1 MSLTRKNILVIMTGS
16 IACFKACSI
25 LSALRQ
31 KEYALKVVMSP
42 SSLEFI
48 GKATIE
54 GLTGEAPITDMY
66 AAGSVMD
73 HIHLV
78 RWADLILVAPA
89 TANYINKISTGLG
102 DDLLTT
108 LFLAHDFQK
117 PFLVAPAMN
126 TKMYLHPTVQ
136 NSLQKLKNYGVEIL
150 ETASGVLACGEVGFG
165 RLLDPQLI
173 VAEVEARTT
182 VEKSDVST
190 TIETAVKKIKILIT
204 SGGTAEP
211 IDDVRVISNRST
223 GKTGA
228 YLAEQLI
235 NSGFEVHY
243 LHAKNSA
250 LPKVDCDSTEFV
262 TFMDLESQ
270 LSTLL
275 TGQHF
280 DWVIHCAAVSDYS
293 VAPLQGKI
301 SSDAEELNLL
311 FRKNKKLLPEIKKLS
326 ATTKVIGFKLTSG
339 IESTQIL
346 EKVQK
351 LFLDSHCDYVI
362 QNDWRERNR
371 GFDSFNFFSP
381 NLQFD
386 KIETLNNLSFKLF
399 TTLSQELT

>member
-1 MSLTRKNILVIMTGS
+1 MTGS

-25 LSALRQ
+25 ISSLKQ
-31 KEYALKVVMSP
+31 KGYNLKVVMSP

-54 GLTGEAPITDMY
+54 GLTAEAPITDMY

-89 TANYINKISTGLG
+89 TANYINKISAGLG

-136 NSLQKLKNYGVEIL
+136 DSLQKLRKYGVEIL

-173 VAEVEARTT
+173 IAEVEARIIIEKNYIDATT
-182 VEKSDVST
+182 
-190 TIETAVKKIKILIT
+190 ETAAKKIKILIT

-211 IDDVRVISNRST
+211 IDDVRVISNQST

-228 YLAEQLI
+228 YLAGQLI
-235 NSGFEVHY
+235 NSGFDIHY

-250 LPKVDCDSTEFV
+250 MPVAHCDATEFV
-262 TFMDLESQ
+262 TFTDLESQ
-270 LSTLL
+270 LSSLL
-275 TGQHF
+275 SEQHF

-293 VAPLQGKI
+293 VAPTQGKI
-301 SSDAEELNLL
+301 SSDAEELYLL

-326 ATTKVIGFKLTSG
+326 ATTKVVGFKLTSG
-339 IESTQIL
+339 IDSDKII

-362 QNDWRERNR
+362 QNDWHERSC
-371 GFDSFNFFSP
+371 GTDSFNFFTP
-381 NLQFD
+381 NLQFE

-399 TTLSQELT
+399 TNLSLELT